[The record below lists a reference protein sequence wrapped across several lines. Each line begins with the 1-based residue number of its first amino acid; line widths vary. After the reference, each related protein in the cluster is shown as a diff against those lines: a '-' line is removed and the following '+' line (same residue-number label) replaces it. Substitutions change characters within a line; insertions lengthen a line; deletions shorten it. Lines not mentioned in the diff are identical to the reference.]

1 MGTAFA
7 SFPDSRSARSRRAND
22 HEDSV
27 MRGKIIHYNGGE
39 GKGLVS
45 ADGRQLPFEI
55 AQWRSDSAPAVNQTV
70 ELQLEGDTVQS
81 LTRVSEEALLK
92 EKASAFAG
100 RLGGIG
106 DDAMGAMKGA
116 SSSAGAAGF
125 QAGVARLGKPLLV
138 IHVLFAISALFFT
151 YLKIDPGFGMGR
163 SFSLVGLADI
173 SEQFGSSVGGSLLPW
188 FAILSIL
195 LPVFWRSRWA
205 WLALLLPLLAT
216 IKPWLDVLSAVRKAS
231 KSMGGL
237 GGPDLGRAMGEQVLD
252 MLGTGMGMWLCL
264 LTSLALAGFAL
275 KRTMLPPAPAMQPEA
290 AS

>member
-1 MGTAFA
+1 
-7 SFPDSRSARSRRAND
+7 
-22 HEDSV
+22 

-45 ADGRQLPFEI
+45 ADGRQFPFEI
-55 AQWRSDSAPAVNQTV
+55 AQWRSDSAPTVNQTV

-81 LTRVSEEALLK
+81 LTRVSEETLLK

-106 DDAMGAMKGA
+106 DGAMGAMKGA
-116 SSSAGAAGF
+116 SAGAGAAGF
-125 QAGVARLGKPLLV
+125 QAGVAQLGKPLLV
-138 IHVLFAISALFFT
+138 VHALFAISALFFT
-151 YLKIDPGFGMGR
+151 FLRIDPGFGLGR
-163 SFSLVGLADI
+163 SFSLVGLGQL
-173 SEQFGSSVGGSLLPW
+173 SEQFGSSVGGAFLPW
-188 FAILSIL
+188 LAILSIL

-205 WLALLLPLLAT
+205 WLALLLPLVAT
-216 IKPWLDVLSAVRKAS
+216 LKPWLDVMSGVRKAT
-231 KSMGGL
+231 KAAGDFGI
-237 GGPDLGRAMGEQVLD
+237 GRAVADQFMD

-275 KRTMLPPAPAMQPEA
+275 KRALLPPAPALHPEA